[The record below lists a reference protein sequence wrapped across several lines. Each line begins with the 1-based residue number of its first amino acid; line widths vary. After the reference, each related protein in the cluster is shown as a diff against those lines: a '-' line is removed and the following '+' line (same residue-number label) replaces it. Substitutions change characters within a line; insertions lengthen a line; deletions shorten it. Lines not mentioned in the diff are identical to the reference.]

1 MDVRMAVTS
10 TSMIRSSNM
19 VQGTVISYDS
29 YTAHVSKTGS
39 GPQLRARNAEDRSSA
54 AHAGYGFAKYLFKA
68 DAEAALHALNGS
80 TYFGLELRV
89 NWALPS
95 NQKDDTC
102 MHHQVFVGDLG
113 SDVTD
118 ALLYNTFSTIG
129 YCSHRIEEIT
139 SLNTC
144 DGCNLAAAES
154 NACNHRMHL
163 NPECAAACRDARVMW
178 DHLTGRPKGY
188 GFVSFRQRKD
198 ASAAIQKMQGQ
209 LIGSRRVR
217 VGWGQHKQDEQI
229 SPPKYDSVDRSD
241 PFNTNVYV
249 GNVAPETTED
259 DLVTHFSI
267 FGHVAEVKLNKK
279 GGYCFV
285 KFNAHSAAV
294 HAIVSQHG
302 KRLHGRVLKCHWGKS
317 LTSRRQADAAAA
329 SALALALQHQAS
341 LSSTSSMPL
350 VFGEGSMGSAPG
362 SAHVSSQQV
371 LSNPAPLPRPS
382 APGLGNAAGADG
394 QGDSDCCEGFFP
406 CVPQAATSLSEP
418 LPPSANVPPG
428 DIVPGASRSVLVDNQ
443 SLSHVR
449 AALATHSMVM
459 HVLHDQATTFS
470 PSLQPTDVAPV
481 LPGCVAYRGL
491 VCSYT
496 TGNGAGSFEGSDPG
510 VIPVQPAAA
519 GEFFYF

>member
-1 MDVRMAVTS
+1 MDESMPADGGASRDPQRPRDPVRLRVKDRAHDDED
-10 TSMIRSSNM
+10 
-19 VQGTVISYDS
+19 ISRTLYFDS
-29 YTAHVSKTGS
+29 LHPCAE
-39 GPQLRARNAEDRSSA
+39 LRDLEMLFKYFGQVESFKLVKDRSSA

-129 YCSHRIEEIT
+129 YCS
-139 SLNTC
+139 
-144 DGCNLAAAES
+144 
-154 NACNHRMHL
+154 
-163 NPECAAACRDARVMW
+163 DARVMW